1 MGQIIKMPKQY
12 KRVAATYLDPHKR
25 GEYLRS
31 MKQAMIDS
39 TKVVSREKFNNKKEN
54 KDE

>member
-12 KRVAATYLDPHKR
+12 KRTAATYLDPHKR

-31 MKQAMIDS
+31 MKQAIIEGS
-39 TKVVSREKFNNKKEN
+39 KPVSREKVNNKKE
-54 KDE
+54 K